1 MSWPSAFAAVMSG
14 ASGSSLATLLGDF
27 VGEDEQ
33 PTRRRAAAIA
43 AMTADPTLRFRVIAG
58 MLRCI

>member
-1 MSWPSAFAAVMSG
+1 MSG